1 MYDNYIFDLY
11 GTLADIRTNEE
22 KPYLWRK
29 MSELYTSLGAAYTAS
44 GLRTGFRRL
53 EREYAGRME
62 GEAGRTEQEDLL
74 AEPDLTEVFRGL
86 FLEKAV
92 ACDRETARMTA
103 IFFRALSR
111 KMLRVYD
118 GVKETLGE
126 LRRRGGRLYLLS
138 NAQSDFTR
146 PELELLGLADCFDGI
161 LISSEEGCKKPCAAF
176 FARLL
181 ERYGLDP
188 ARSIMVGNDEFS
200 DIAGAVGMG
209 MDSLYLHTATSPQP
223 QGKYRPT
230 YCVMD
235 GDWGK
240 VAEIL
245 LSEKHTAACVDAQ
258 RPDRQHRRDVLVG
271 DMRN

>member
-29 MSELYTSLGAAYTAS
+29 MSEFYSSLGAAYTPS
-44 GLRTGFRRL
+44 QLRNEFRRL
-53 EREYAGRME
+53 E
-62 GEAGRTEQEDLL
+62 GEL
-74 AEPDLTEVFRGL
+74 ARQMGSKPQAPGQKDVLVEPDLTEVFRGL
-86 FLEKAV
+86 FLEKGV
-92 ACDRETARMTA
+92 PCHRQTARMTA
-103 IFFRALSR
+103 VFFRTLSR
-111 KMLRVYD
+111 QVLRVYD

-126 LRRRGGRLYLLS
+126 LRRRGKRLYLLS

-161 LISSEEGCKKPCAAF
+161 LLSSEEGCKKPCAAF
-176 FARLL
+176 FQMLL
-181 ERYGLDP
+181 GRYGLDP

-200 DIAGAVGMG
+200 DIAGAAGMG
-209 MDSLYLHTATSPQP
+209 LDSLYLHTATSPRP
-223 QGKYRPT
+223 QGKYKPT

-245 LSEKHTAACVDAQ
+245 LSE
-258 RPDRQHRRDVLVG
+258 G
-271 DMRN
+271 NIEDMRN

>member
-11 GTLADIRTNEE
+11 GTLVDIRTNEE

-29 MSELYTSLGAAYTAS
+29 MSEFYTSLGASYTPS
-44 GLRTGFRRL
+44 QLRNGFRRL
-53 EREYAGRME
+53 EGELAGRM
-62 GEAGRTEQEDLL
+62 GSGPQALGQKDVLV
-74 AEPDLTEVFRGL
+74 EPNLTEVFQGL
-86 FLEKAV
+86 FLEKGV
-92 ACDRETARMTA
+92 PCHWQTARVTA
-103 IFFRALSR
+103 VFFRTLSR
-111 KMLRVYD
+111 QALRVYD

-126 LRRRGGRLYLLS
+126 LRRRGGRVYLLS

-161 LISSEEGCKKPCAAF
+161 LLSSEEGCKKPCAAF
-176 FARLL
+176 FQRLL

-200 DIAGAVGMG
+200 DIAGAAGMG
-209 MDSLYLHTATSPQP
+209 MDSLYLHTATSPRP
-223 QGKYRPT
+223 QGKYKPT

-240 VAEIL
+240 AGVIL
-245 LSEKHTAACVDAQ
+245 LSEEN
-258 RPDRQHRRDVLVG
+258 RRNLI
-271 DMRN
+271 